1 MKASNGNRLQK
12 DEERKKVKDPESR
25 ARQMTE
31 AVSLK
36 EGKTQRS
43 FKSDV
48 WSFSGS
54 AFIKKKTC
62 SYMKTEKASLHQE
75 IKEKTL
81 PQAISIFFP
90 TEH

>member
-1 MKASNGNRLQK
+1 MEIDYKKMKRG
-12 DEERKKVKDPESR
+12 KKVKDPDSR

-36 EGKTQRS
+36 EGKTQSS

-54 AFIKKKTC
+54 AFIKKKT
-62 SYMKTEKASLHQE
+62 
-75 IKEKTL
+75 
-81 PQAISIFFP
+81 
-90 TEH
+90 

>member
-1 MKASNGNRLQK
+1 MHSRVLNVKASNGKRLQK
-12 DEERKKVKDPESR
+12 DEERKKVKDPDSR

-36 EGKTQRS
+36 EGKTQSS

-54 AFIKKKTC
+54 AFIKKKT
-62 SYMKTEKASLHQE
+62 
-75 IKEKTL
+75 
-81 PQAISIFFP
+81 
-90 TEH
+90 